1 MQCHGTGKEVFIYS
15 TVHVHCSTATRTVRT
30 VLHVQYRYIH
40 PRVFCIQHNV
50 QCYTSLAVFMFMM
63 PSVILTA
70 LLVFACAISSSTA
83 FSLSFPLTTKQRN
96 VIGSITCTSNAPI
109 LMRKGRRVRLCV
121 SAKDDGNEG
130 NDDVVPSFF
139 IREAQ
144 EQDLGAVANILAD
157 IFFDFNKKPNFIAER
172 VIRMN
177 GYLDLKSRFETFR
190 YAERSGAL
198 QCMLV
203 ACCNEEEE
211 EEVVAFCEVDN
222 RPPGGEINP
231 APRPYI
237 SNLAVQDSFR
247 RRGVATA
254 LVRESEDIVR
264 NSWGEPRLHLRVEQD
279 NLAAKAL
286 YQEGCGYAEMD
297 ESKRVASANG
307 ETVLLLGKKLL

>member
-1 MQCHGTGKEVFIYS
+1 MQRLRTDASIGH
-15 TVHVHCSTATRTVRT
+15 TATCTAVTKLKARSSASDDKALVAT
-30 VLHVQYRYIH
+30 
-40 PRVFCIQHNV
+40 
-50 QCYTSLAVFMFMM
+50 VFMFMM
-63 PSVILTA
+63 PPGILTA
-70 LLVFACAISSSTA
+70 LLVVAYVISSATA
-83 FSLSFPLTTKQRN
+83 FDLSFPLTSQQRN
-96 VIGSITCTSNAPI
+96 VIGITPHAPI
-109 LMRKGRRVRLCV
+109 LMRKGGRVRLCV

-130 NDDVVPSFF
+130 NDDVTPSFV

-157 IFFDFNKKPNFIAER
+157 IFFVTNKKPNFIAER

-211 EEVVAFCEVDN
+211 VVAFCEVDN

-247 RRGVATA
+247 RKGVATA

-286 YQEGCGYAEMD
+286 YQERCGYSEMD